1 MKVTFGVNGETTT
14 RDVDPSRRLLSL
26 LNEELGV
33 VSARE
38 SCGIGRCGACVVL
51 LDGRPVNACLVL
63 AGKLDGTTVTTVE
76 GLGPP
81 AANVQR
87 ALAEAGAVQCGYCA
101 PGLVVTLS
109 WLVAEGLVDRDAG
122 EIEALLSGQICR
134 CTGYGGLRRAL
145 ALLQE

>member
-1 MKVTFGVNGETTT
+1 MKVTFSVNGETTSL
-14 RDVDPSRRLLSL
+14 DVDPARRLLSL
-26 LNEELGV
+26 LNDELGL
-33 VSARE
+33 VSARA

-63 AGKLDGTTVTTVE
+63 AGKLDGTEVTTVE
-76 GLGPP
+76 GLGPD
-81 AANVQR
+81 AARVQR

-109 WLVAEGLVDRDAG
+109 WLVAQGLVDRDDS
-122 EIEALLSGQICR
+122 ETEALLSGQICR

-145 ALLQE
+145 ALLRE